1 MLSYCLKCKINT
13 EKKIQKFQAFKE
25 FESDFKELTR
35 RIASDKALY
44 DKAFDIAKNPK
55 YDGYEKSFASMVC
68 KFFDKKWAVTHT
80 GSGIS
85 SNLDSENQQ
94 LANEG
99 QKPVIRKF

>member
-1 MLSYCLKCKINT
+1 
-13 EKKIQKFQAFKE
+13 
-25 FESDFKELTR
+25 
-35 RIASDKALY
+35 
-44 DKAFDIAKNPK
+44 
-55 YDGYEKSFASMVC
+55 MVC

-94 LANEG
+94 LANEV